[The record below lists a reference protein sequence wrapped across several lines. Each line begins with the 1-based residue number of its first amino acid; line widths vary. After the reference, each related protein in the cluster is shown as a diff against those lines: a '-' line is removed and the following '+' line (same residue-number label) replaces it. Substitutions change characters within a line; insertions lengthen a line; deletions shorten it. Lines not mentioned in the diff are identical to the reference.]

1 MVKFQLSGLYSAEE
15 MGVGM
20 TESSDIIIDIEAEQ
34 NNTQENKKKVDF
46 SQNFSQ
52 SNATTFSED
61 ERQVLLSLGLEVKNE
76 DGYYWIV
83 GNTYGLNEKIKQLGY
98 RFHPE
103 KKNMVEANWK
113 CSLRT
118 HMKICYNLGVSMQG
132 YDMKKFKALL
142 ESIFSDTDQAKKLIQ
157 AFEEFAND
165 RATTQRLNFGNLKQ
179 EAIEQI
185 RNELVSKDLFQSETK
200 GLEAEIKRMESS
212 LKQQGIY
219 WLIGACVV
227 SIATIISSVWA
238 IMDFMV
244 EHLKNNTLA
253 LETI

>member
-1 MVKFQLSGLYSAEE
+1 M
-15 MGVGM
+15 
-20 TESSDIIIDIEAEQ
+20 
-34 NNTQENKKKVDF
+34 
-46 SQNFSQ
+46 
-52 SNATTFSED
+52 
-61 ERQVLLSLGLEVKNE
+61 
-76 DGYYWIV
+76 
-83 GNTYGLNEKIKQLGY
+83 
-98 RFHPE
+98 
-103 KKNMVEANWK
+103 
-113 CSLRT
+113 
-118 HMKICYNLGVSMQG
+118 
-132 YDMKKFKALL
+132 

-165 RATTQRLNFGNLKQ
+165 RATTQRLNFENLKQ

-200 GLEAEIKRMESS
+200 GLEAEIKRMESSIRTEIKRMESSLQSEIKLSISS

-244 EHLKNNTLA
+244 EHLK
-253 LETI
+253 

>member
-1 MVKFQLSGLYSAEE
+1 
-15 MGVGM
+15 
-20 TESSDIIIDIEAEQ
+20 
-34 NNTQENKKKVDF
+34 
-46 SQNFSQ
+46 
-52 SNATTFSED
+52 
-61 ERQVLLSLGLEVKNE
+61 
-76 DGYYWIV
+76 
-83 GNTYGLNEKIKQLGY
+83 
-98 RFHPE
+98 
-103 KKNMVEANWK
+103 MVEANWK

-132 YDMKKFKALL
+132 YAMEKEITLNESFKTLL

-165 RATTQRLNFGNLKQ
+165 RATTQRLNFENLKQ

-244 EHLKNNTLA
+244 EHLK
-253 LETI
+253 

>member
-1 MVKFQLSGLYSAEE
+1 
-15 MGVGM
+15 
-20 TESSDIIIDIEAEQ
+20 
-34 NNTQENKKKVDF
+34 
-46 SQNFSQ
+46 
-52 SNATTFSED
+52 
-61 ERQVLLSLGLEVKNE
+61 
-76 DGYYWIV
+76 
-83 GNTYGLNEKIKQLGY
+83 
-98 RFHPE
+98 
-103 KKNMVEANWK
+103 
-113 CSLRT
+113 
-118 HMKICYNLGVSMQG
+118 MQG

-253 LETI
+253 LEAI

>member
-1 MVKFQLSGLYSAEE
+1 
-15 MGVGM
+15 
-20 TESSDIIIDIEAEQ
+20 
-34 NNTQENKKKVDF
+34 
-46 SQNFSQ
+46 
-52 SNATTFSED
+52 
-61 ERQVLLSLGLEVKNE
+61 
-76 DGYYWIV
+76 
-83 GNTYGLNEKIKQLGY
+83 
-98 RFHPE
+98 
-103 KKNMVEANWK
+103 
-113 CSLRT
+113 
-118 HMKICYNLGVSMQG
+118 MQG
-132 YDMKKFKALL
+132 YAMKKEITLNESFKTLL
-142 ESIFSDTDQAKKLIQ
+142 KSIFSDTNQAKKLIQ

-185 RNELVSKDLFQSETK
+185 RNELVSKDLFQSEIK

-244 EHLKNNTLA
+244 KHLK
-253 LETI
+253 

>member
-1 MVKFQLSGLYSAEE
+1 MPW
-15 MGVGM
+15 
-20 TESSDIIIDIEAEQ
+20 
-34 NNTQENKKKVDF
+34 KKKL
-46 SQNFSQ
+46 Q
-52 SNATTFSED
+52 
-61 ERQVLLSLGLEVKNE
+61 
-76 DGYYWIV
+76 
-83 GNTYGLNEKIKQLGY
+83 LNE
-98 RFHPE
+98 
-103 KKNMVEANWK
+103 
-113 CSLRT
+113 S
-118 HMKICYNLGVSMQG
+118 
-132 YDMKKFKALL
+132 FKALL
-142 ESIFSDTDQAKKLIQ
+142 ESIFSDTNQAKKLIQ

-200 GLEAEIKRMESS
+200 RLEAEIKRMESSLQSEIKLSISS

-244 EHLKNNTLA
+244 KHLK
-253 LETI
+253 

>member
-1 MVKFQLSGLYSAEE
+1 
-15 MGVGM
+15 
-20 TESSDIIIDIEAEQ
+20 
-34 NNTQENKKKVDF
+34 
-46 SQNFSQ
+46 
-52 SNATTFSED
+52 
-61 ERQVLLSLGLEVKNE
+61 
-76 DGYYWIV
+76 
-83 GNTYGLNEKIKQLGY
+83 
-98 RFHPE
+98 
-103 KKNMVEANWK
+103 
-113 CSLRT
+113 
-118 HMKICYNLGVSMQG
+118 MQG
-132 YDMKKFKALL
+132 YVMKKEITLNESFKALL
-142 ESIFSDTDQAKKLIQ
+142 KSIFSDTDQAKKLIQ

-212 LKQQGIY
+212 LQSEIKLSISSLKQQGIY

-244 EHLKNNTLA
+244 EHLK
-253 LETI
+253 

>member
-1 MVKFQLSGLYSAEE
+1 
-15 MGVGM
+15 
-20 TESSDIIIDIEAEQ
+20 
-34 NNTQENKKKVDF
+34 
-46 SQNFSQ
+46 
-52 SNATTFSED
+52 
-61 ERQVLLSLGLEVKNE
+61 
-76 DGYYWIV
+76 
-83 GNTYGLNEKIKQLGY
+83 
-98 RFHPE
+98 
-103 KKNMVEANWK
+103 
-113 CSLRT
+113 
-118 HMKICYNLGVSMQG
+118 MQG

-142 ESIFSDTDQAKKLIQ
+142 ESIFSDADQAKKLIQ

>member
-1 MVKFQLSGLYSAEE
+1 
-15 MGVGM
+15 
-20 TESSDIIIDIEAEQ
+20 
-34 NNTQENKKKVDF
+34 
-46 SQNFSQ
+46 
-52 SNATTFSED
+52 
-61 ERQVLLSLGLEVKNE
+61 
-76 DGYYWIV
+76 
-83 GNTYGLNEKIKQLGY
+83 
-98 RFHPE
+98 
-103 KKNMVEANWK
+103 MVETNWK

-132 YDMKKFKALL
+132 YAMEKEITLNESFKTLL
-142 ESIFSDTDQAKKLIQ
+142 KSIFSDTDQAKKLIQ

-185 RNELVSKDLFQSETK
+185 RNELVSKDLFQSEIK
-200 GLEAEIKRMESS
+200 RLEDLFHSEIKRLEAEIKRVESSIKTEIKQVESSLQSEIKLSVSS

-238 IMDFMV
+238 IMNFMV
-244 EHLKNNTLA
+244 EHLK
-253 LETI
+253 

>member
-1 MVKFQLSGLYSAEE
+1 M
-15 MGVGM
+15 
-20 TESSDIIIDIEAEQ
+20 
-34 NNTQENKKKVDF
+34 KKEI
-46 SQNFSQ
+46 
-52 SNATTFSED
+52 T
-61 ERQVLLSLGLEVKNE
+61 
-76 DGYYWIV
+76 
-83 GNTYGLNEKIKQLGY
+83 LNE
-98 RFHPE
+98 
-103 KKNMVEANWK
+103 
-113 CSLRT
+113 S
-118 HMKICYNLGVSMQG
+118 
-132 YDMKKFKALL
+132 FKALL
-142 ESIFSDTDQAKKLIQ
+142 KSIFSDTDQAKKLIQ

-212 LKQQGIY
+212 LQSEIKLSISSLKQQGIY

-244 EHLKNNTLA
+244 EHLK
-253 LETI
+253 

>member
-1 MVKFQLSGLYSAEE
+1 
-15 MGVGM
+15 
-20 TESSDIIIDIEAEQ
+20 
-34 NNTQENKKKVDF
+34 
-46 SQNFSQ
+46 
-52 SNATTFSED
+52 
-61 ERQVLLSLGLEVKNE
+61 
-76 DGYYWIV
+76 
-83 GNTYGLNEKIKQLGY
+83 
-98 RFHPE
+98 
-103 KKNMVEANWK
+103 
-113 CSLRT
+113 
-118 HMKICYNLGVSMQG
+118 MQG
-132 YDMKKFKALL
+132 YAMEKEITLNESFKALL

-157 AFEEFAND
+157 AFKEFAND

-212 LKQQGIY
+212 LQSEIKLSISSLKQQGIY

-244 EHLKNNTLA
+244 EHLK
-253 LETI
+253 

>member
-1 MVKFQLSGLYSAEE
+1 
-15 MGVGM
+15 
-20 TESSDIIIDIEAEQ
+20 
-34 NNTQENKKKVDF
+34 
-46 SQNFSQ
+46 
-52 SNATTFSED
+52 
-61 ERQVLLSLGLEVKNE
+61 
-76 DGYYWIV
+76 
-83 GNTYGLNEKIKQLGY
+83 
-98 RFHPE
+98 
-103 KKNMVEANWK
+103 MVEANWK

-118 HMKICYNLGVSMQG
+118 HMKIYYNLGVSMQG
-132 YDMKKFKALL
+132 YDIKKEITLNESFKALL

-185 RNELVSKDLFQSETK
+185 RNELVSKNLFQSEIK
-200 GLEAEIKRMESS
+200 RLEAEIKLSVS
-212 LKQQGIY
+212 LLKQQGIY

-244 EHLKNNTLA
+244 EHLK
-253 LETI
+253 

>member
-1 MVKFQLSGLYSAEE
+1 
-15 MGVGM
+15 
-20 TESSDIIIDIEAEQ
+20 
-34 NNTQENKKKVDF
+34 
-46 SQNFSQ
+46 
-52 SNATTFSED
+52 
-61 ERQVLLSLGLEVKNE
+61 
-76 DGYYWIV
+76 
-83 GNTYGLNEKIKQLGY
+83 
-98 RFHPE
+98 
-103 KKNMVEANWK
+103 MVEANWK

-132 YDMKKFKALL
+132 YAMEKEITLNESFKTLL
-142 ESIFSDTDQAKKLIQ
+142 KSIFSDTDQAKKLIQ

-165 RATTQRLNFGNLKQ
+165 RATTQRLNFENLKQ

-212 LKQQGIY
+212 LQSEIKLSISSLKQQGIY

-244 EHLKNNTLA
+244 EHLK
-253 LETI
+253 

>member
-1 MVKFQLSGLYSAEE
+1 
-15 MGVGM
+15 
-20 TESSDIIIDIEAEQ
+20 
-34 NNTQENKKKVDF
+34 
-46 SQNFSQ
+46 
-52 SNATTFSED
+52 
-61 ERQVLLSLGLEVKNE
+61 
-76 DGYYWIV
+76 
-83 GNTYGLNEKIKQLGY
+83 
-98 RFHPE
+98 
-103 KKNMVEANWK
+103 MVETNWK

-132 YDMKKFKALL
+132 YAMEKEITLNESFKTLL
-142 ESIFSDTDQAKKLIQ
+142 KSIFSDTDQAKKLIQ

-185 RNELVSKDLFQSETK
+185 RNELVSKDLFQSEIK
-200 GLEAEIKRMESS
+200 RLEDLFHSEIKRLEAEIKRVESSIKTEIKRVESSLQSEIKLSVSS

-238 IMDFMV
+238 IMNFMV
-244 EHLKNNTLA
+244 EHLK
-253 LETI
+253 

>member
-1 MVKFQLSGLYSAEE
+1 MPW
-15 MGVGM
+15 
-20 TESSDIIIDIEAEQ
+20 
-34 NNTQENKKKVDF
+34 KKKL
-46 SQNFSQ
+46 Q
-52 SNATTFSED
+52 
-61 ERQVLLSLGLEVKNE
+61 
-76 DGYYWIV
+76 
-83 GNTYGLNEKIKQLGY
+83 LNE
-98 RFHPE
+98 
-103 KKNMVEANWK
+103 
-113 CSLRT
+113 S
-118 HMKICYNLGVSMQG
+118 
-132 YDMKKFKALL
+132 FKALL
-142 ESIFSDTDQAKKLIQ
+142 ESIFSDTNQAKKLIQ

-212 LKQQGIY
+212 LQSEIKLSISSLKQQGIY

-244 EHLKNNTLA
+244 EHLK
-253 LETI
+253 

>member
-1 MVKFQLSGLYSAEE
+1 
-15 MGVGM
+15 
-20 TESSDIIIDIEAEQ
+20 
-34 NNTQENKKKVDF
+34 
-46 SQNFSQ
+46 
-52 SNATTFSED
+52 
-61 ERQVLLSLGLEVKNE
+61 
-76 DGYYWIV
+76 
-83 GNTYGLNEKIKQLGY
+83 
-98 RFHPE
+98 
-103 KKNMVEANWK
+103 MVEANWK

-132 YDMKKFKALL
+132 YAMEKEITLNESFKTLL
-142 ESIFSDTDQAKKLIQ
+142 KSIFSDTDQAKKLIQ

-165 RATTQRLNFGNLKQ
+165 RATTQRLNFGNLKH

-212 LKQQGIY
+212 LQSEIKLSISSLKQQGIY

-244 EHLKNNTLA
+244 KHLK
-253 LETI
+253 

>member
-1 MVKFQLSGLYSAEE
+1 
-15 MGVGM
+15 
-20 TESSDIIIDIEAEQ
+20 
-34 NNTQENKKKVDF
+34 
-46 SQNFSQ
+46 
-52 SNATTFSED
+52 
-61 ERQVLLSLGLEVKNE
+61 
-76 DGYYWIV
+76 
-83 GNTYGLNEKIKQLGY
+83 
-98 RFHPE
+98 
-103 KKNMVEANWK
+103 
-113 CSLRT
+113 
-118 HMKICYNLGVSMQG
+118 MQG
-132 YDMKKFKALL
+132 YAMKKEITLNESFKALL
-142 ESIFSDTDQAKKLIQ
+142 ESIFSDTNQAKKLIQ

-212 LKQQGIY
+212 LQSEIKLSISSLKQQGIY

-244 EHLKNNTLA
+244 KHLK
-253 LETI
+253 

>member
-1 MVKFQLSGLYSAEE
+1 
-15 MGVGM
+15 
-20 TESSDIIIDIEAEQ
+20 
-34 NNTQENKKKVDF
+34 
-46 SQNFSQ
+46 
-52 SNATTFSED
+52 
-61 ERQVLLSLGLEVKNE
+61 
-76 DGYYWIV
+76 
-83 GNTYGLNEKIKQLGY
+83 
-98 RFHPE
+98 
-103 KKNMVEANWK
+103 
-113 CSLRT
+113 
-118 HMKICYNLGVSMQG
+118 MQG
-132 YDMKKFKALL
+132 YAMKKEITLNESFKALL

-212 LKQQGIY
+212 LQSEIKLSISSLKQQGIY

-227 SIATIISSVWA
+227 SIATITSSVWA

-244 EHLKNNTLA
+244 EHLK
-253 LETI
+253 

>member
-1 MVKFQLSGLYSAEE
+1 M
-15 MGVGM
+15 
-20 TESSDIIIDIEAEQ
+20 
-34 NNTQENKKKVDF
+34 KKEI
-46 SQNFSQ
+46 
-52 SNATTFSED
+52 T
-61 ERQVLLSLGLEVKNE
+61 
-76 DGYYWIV
+76 
-83 GNTYGLNEKIKQLGY
+83 LNE
-98 RFHPE
+98 
-103 KKNMVEANWK
+103 
-113 CSLRT
+113 S
-118 HMKICYNLGVSMQG
+118 
-132 YDMKKFKALL
+132 FKALL
-142 ESIFSDTDQAKKLIQ
+142 ESIFSDTNQAKKLIQ

-212 LKQQGIY
+212 IRTEIKRMESSLQSEIKLSISSLKQQGIY

-244 EHLKNNTLA
+244 EHLK
-253 LETI
+253 